1 MIFKAYTRQ
10 DGAIVLVPE
19 CMVASR
25 EAHARHGP
33 LTYAGHVDSSGVPD
47 RAVWRRVL
55 ADIDRQSYAVVRSSL
70 ASVVRDGNRSAET
83 A

>member
-1 MIFKAYTRQ
+1 MIFKAYRRK
-10 DGAIVLVPE
+10 DGAVVLVPE
-19 CMVASR
+19 CMIASK
-25 EAHARHGP
+25 EAETRHGP
-33 LTYAGHVDSSGVPD
+33 LAYAGLVDPSCVPD

-70 ASVVRDGNRSAET
+70 ALVVDDGTRPLET